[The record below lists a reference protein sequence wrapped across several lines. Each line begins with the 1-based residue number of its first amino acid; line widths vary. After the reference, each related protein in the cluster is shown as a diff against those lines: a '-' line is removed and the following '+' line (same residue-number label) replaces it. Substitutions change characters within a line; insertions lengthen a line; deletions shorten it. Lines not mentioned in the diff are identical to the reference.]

1 MEKYRQ
7 LECVLLDG
15 EEEEQER
22 VSADEKNECPC
33 VGGSSR
39 VKEYYWGWKKWIAH
53 VVKKGL

>member
-39 VKEYYWGWKKWIAH
+39 VKE
-53 VVKKGL
+53 